1 MVENLKRYFDLEGR
15 VAIVTGGSRGIGFA
29 IAEAL
34 ADAGAWI
41 VIANRSEKEGQEAAR
56 KLVQEG
62 VKAIAVPTDVS
73 RKASVEEMVQ
83 RVLQEWGRIDILV
96 NNAGIVVRGP
106 VEAIAEEDLDRQY
119 AINLKGLYL
128 ASVAVGRHMKAQ
140 KKGKII
146 NISSVIAVMALPER
160 GFYSATKA
168 AVSQLTRSF
177 ALEWAPYHIN
187 VNAIAPGTIR
197 TELNRA
203 HFEAHPEDAKRLADA
218 IPLKRL
224 GVPQDISPLA
234 IYLASDA
241 SDYVTGQ
248 TFLVDGGWSA
258 V

>member
-1 MVENLKRYFDLEGR
+1 MGVNLHKYFDLEGR

-29 IAEAL
+29 IAGAL

-41 VIANRSEKEGQEAAR
+41 VIANRSEQEGQEAAR
-56 KLVQEG
+56 KLVEAG
-62 VKAIAVPTDVS
+62 AKALAVPTDVS
-73 RKASVEEMVQ
+73 EKTSIEQMVQ
-83 RVLQEWGRIDILV
+83 KVLREWGRIDILV

-106 VEAIAEEDLDRQY
+106 VEAISEEDLDRQY

-128 ASVAVGRHMKAQ
+128 TSVAVGQPMKERRR
-140 KKGKII
+140 GKVI

-168 AVSQLTRSF
+168 AVSQLTRAF

-197 TELNRA
+197 TDLNRA
-203 HFEAHPEDAKRLADA
+203 YFEAHPEEAGRLADA

-224 GVPQDISPLA
+224 GTPQDVAPLA

>member
-1 MVENLKRYFDLEGR
+1 MGGNLTKYFDLEGR
-15 VAIVTGGSRGIGFA
+15 VAIVTGGNRGIGFA
-29 IAEAL
+29 IAEAM

-41 VIANRSEKEGQEAAR
+41 IIANRGEREGHEAAR
-56 KLVQEG
+56 KLVEAG
-62 VKAIAVPTDVS
+62 AKAIAVPMDVS
-73 RKASVEEMVQ
+73 RKASVEQMVQ

-96 NNAGIVVRGP
+96 NNAGIVARGP
-106 VEAIAEEDLDRQY
+106 VEAISEEQIDQMY
-119 AINLKGLYL
+119 TINLKGVYL
-128 ASVAVGRHMKAQ
+128 ASVAVGQHMKERR
-140 KKGKII
+140 KGKVI
-146 NISSVIAVMALPER
+146 NISSILAVVALPER

-177 ALEWAPYHIN
+177 ALEWAPYGIN
-187 VNAIAPGTIR
+187 VNAIGPGTIR

-203 HFEAHPEDAKRLADA
+203 HFEAHPEDARRLADT

-224 GVPQDISPLA
+224 GVPQDVSPLA

>member
-1 MVENLKRYFDLEGR
+1 MGVLDRFRLDGKIALVTGAGRGLGQGMALALAEAGADIAIDDILMDGAGRTAAMVRERGQRALTIKADVTQAAEVASMVE
-15 VAIVTGGSRGIGFA
+15 A
-29 IAEAL
+29 
-34 ADAGAWI
+34 
-41 VIANRSEKEGQEAAR
+41 VIA
-56 KLVQEG
+56 
-62 VKAIAVPTDVS
+62 
-73 RKASVEEMVQ
+73 
-83 RVLQEWGRIDILV
+83 EWGRIDILV
-96 NNAGIVVRGP
+96 NNAGIVARGP
-106 VEAIAEEDLDRQY
+106 VEAISEEQIDQMY
-119 AINLKGLYL
+119 TINLKGVYL
-128 ASVAVGRHMKAQ
+128 ASVAVGQHMKERR
-140 KKGKII
+140 KGKVI

-177 ALEWAPYHIN
+177 ALEWAPYQIN
-187 VNAIAPGTIR
+187 VNAIGPGTIR

-203 HFEAHPEDAKRLADA
+203 HFEAHPEDARRLADA

-224 GVPQDISPLA
+224 GVPQDVSPLA